1 MNKKKVVF
9 AIITIIVI
17 IVMFYIKL
25 NSKSPLFKIFDISIL
40 TISTGSMEP
49 EIQIGEAVVIKGQ
62 ATYEIGDII
71 TYNVENLYLVTHR
84 IVEKEG
90 EDYITKGDN
99 NNIKDKEKV
108 SKESIEGKVIHH
120 SKFMNYLMKFSPI
133 IIIIL
138 LIIVLIFC

>member
-1 MNKKKVVF
+1 MGTGK
-9 AIITIIVI
+9 T
-17 IVMFYIKL
+17 
-25 NSKSPLFKIFDISIL
+25 
-40 TISTGSMEP
+40 TISKALSKITGFQ
-49 EIQIGEAVVIKGQ
+49 EIDVDEYIVKKSGRSIS
-62 ATYEIGDII
+62 DIF
-71 TYNVENLYLVTHR
+71 
-84 IVEKEG
+84 EKEG